1 MGNADQFDFI
11 NNNIDEINSAATH
24 KGFLGREFLTWLW
37 FFAESDGGQFQLS
50 GPGKKKSEAQ
60 LWIDDRIALSAKVG
74 SSHEHVIKG
83 GTPGSCEEA
92 ALALRHGKSVRE
104 MRIALEIADVGMFSM
119 TLNGDDL
126 SPRSVLLPEPQE
138 GVDENP
144 IEQRVRHTTILSNAL
159 DQLLVKFMGE
169 RASKV
174 WETEKLE
181 AIRTWIKTRA
191 PVRDDVIH

>member
-1 MGNADQFDFI
+1 MGIADQSEFI
-11 NNNIDEINSAATH
+11 NNNIDEINSATTH

-37 FFAESDGGQFQLS
+37 FFAESDGGQFQLTAD
-50 GPGKKKSEAQ
+50 GKKNTEAQ
-60 LWIDDRIALSAKVG
+60 LWIDDRIALSSKVG

-83 GTPGSCEEA
+83 GTPGQCQEA

-104 MRIALEIADVGMFSM
+104 MRIALEIADIGLFSL

-126 SPRSVLLPEPQE
+126 SPRSVRLPEPQE

-144 IEQRVRHTTILSNAL
+144 LEQRIRHTTILSKAM
-159 DQLLVKFMGE
+159 DQLLIKFMDE

-174 WETEKLE
+174 WDTEKLE

-191 PVRDDVIH
+191 PARDDVIH